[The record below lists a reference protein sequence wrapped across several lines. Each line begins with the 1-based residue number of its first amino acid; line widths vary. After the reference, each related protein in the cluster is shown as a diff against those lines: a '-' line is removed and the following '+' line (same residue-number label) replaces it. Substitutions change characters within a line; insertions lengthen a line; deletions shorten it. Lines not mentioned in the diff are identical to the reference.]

1 MAEDDAFS
9 RKVNEVDK
17 SGATRFG
24 DNWQICLD
32 AVRRATGGAGI
43 ARNEM
48 EALLKTAD
56 PAQLLERA
64 GREQLLTEADGGNK
78 EAEFAY
84 SKIREAER
92 AAHRRLKGRA

>member
-1 MAEDDAFS
+1 MAEDDVFN

-24 DNWQICLD
+24 DSWKICLD
-32 AVRRATGGAGI
+32 ALHRSTGGVGI
-43 ARNEM
+43 ERGAM
-48 EALLKTAD
+48 EQILKTPD

-78 EAEFAY
+78 ESEYNY

-92 AAHRRLKGRA
+92 EQHRKLKGRA